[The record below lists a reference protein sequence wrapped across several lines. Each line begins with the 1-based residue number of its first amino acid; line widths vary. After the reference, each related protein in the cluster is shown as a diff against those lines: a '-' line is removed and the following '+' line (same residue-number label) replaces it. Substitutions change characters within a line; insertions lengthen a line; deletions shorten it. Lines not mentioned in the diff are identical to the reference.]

1 VKRFKVKMSL
11 NDINHYAIRNLA
23 GYMSLHDACVFRIAT
38 MHSESKHLGKAL
50 LQERMEMFKERCKE
64 LNIPLSQFVGEDKQD
79 LKTFMSK
86 IHHDTN

>member
-1 VKRFKVKMSL
+1 
-11 NDINHYAIRNLA
+11 
-23 GYMSLHDACVFRIAT
+23 